1 VGLGH
6 SETVDCVTL
15 KVEFNQH
22 SRPVADDPTV
32 MTGLYR
38 NNLGS
43 RKFRCAAILVLNVHL
58 TQGKKSHVCVHAELS
73 TNDIF
78 QVPGPAKSW
87 RIDYT
92 FDTPAPGAN
101 GFDLNTADLTAFSV
115 FQRREQ

>member
-43 RKFRCAAILVLNVHL
+43 CKFCGAAVLVLYVHL
-58 TQGKKSHVCVHAELS
+58 THGKKSHVCVHAELS

-87 RIDYT
+87 LIDDT

-101 GFDLNTADLTAFSV
+101 GINLNTADLPAIRV
-115 FQRREQ
+115 L